1 MQAAIPSEISATA
14 YAFYSAASDGIFM
27 AGASYAAGVL
37 YTSAGQQGS
46 YLAMSALGAA
56 GAVAAIILGRAWGG
70 EQLRLKPS

>member
-1 MQAAIPSEISATA
+1 
-14 YAFYSAASDGIFM
+14 M

-56 GAVAAIILGRAWGG
+56 GAVASIMLGRAWGG
-70 EQLRLKPS
+70 QQLISLKPS